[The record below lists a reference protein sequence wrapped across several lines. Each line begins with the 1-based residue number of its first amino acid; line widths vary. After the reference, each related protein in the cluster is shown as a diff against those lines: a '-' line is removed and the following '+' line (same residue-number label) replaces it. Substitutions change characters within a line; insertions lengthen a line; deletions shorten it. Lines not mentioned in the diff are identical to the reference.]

1 MERLNNRAAGT
12 ATGTGAGVVT
22 RALLLGVTLL
32 ALPLSASAWTAL
44 VVGDSI
50 GAAYKL
56 NEEDGWVHLTEEA
69 LRERYPDAG
78 VELVN
83 ASISGDTTRGGLS
96 RLPDALERFEP
107 DLVVI
112 ELGGNDGLRGYP
124 PASMRQNIETMAR
137 LADESGAE
145 VLILG
150 MMIPSNYGPA
160 FTQMFSEAFGEAAE
174 ATGSALVPFLL
185 EPIAEDRAWFQSD
198 GIHPTAEAQPLLVE
212 HVLPAFEA
220 ELEAHLEEETS

>member
-1 MERLNNRAAGT
+1 MERLNYRAAAT
-12 ATGTGAGVVT
+12 ATGKGAGVVVK
-22 RALLLGVTLL
+22 ALLLGVTLL

-56 NEEDGWVHLTEEA
+56 KEEDGWVRLTEAA
-69 LRERYPDAG
+69 LRERYPDAD

-124 PASMRQNIETMAR
+124 PASMRQNIEAMAR
-137 LADESGAE
+137 LSDEAGAE

-150 MMIPSNYGPA
+150 MMIPSNYGAA
-160 FTQMFSEAFGEAAE
+160 FTKMFSDAFGEAAE
-174 ATGSALVPFLL
+174 ATDSALVPFLL
-185 EPIAEDRAWFQSD
+185 EPIAEDRTWFQSD

-212 HVLPAFEA
+212 HVLPAFET
-220 ELEAHLEEETS
+220 ELEAHLEETS

>member
-1 MERLNNRAAGT
+1 MTMGGETMTNGTTMRASSSL
-12 ATGTGAGVVT
+12 
-22 RALLLGVTLL
+22 RALFLGVILL

-56 NEEDGWVHLTEEA
+56 AEEDGWVHLTEQA
-69 LRERYPDAG
+69 LRERHPDAEI
-78 VELVN
+78 ELVN

-96 RLPDALERFEP
+96 RLPDALARFEP

-112 ELGGNDGLRGYP
+112 ELGGNDGLRGNP
-124 PASMRQNIETMAR
+124 PANMRQNIEQMAR
-137 LADESGAE
+137 LSTEAGAE

-150 MMIPSNYGPA
+150 MMIPSNYGAA
-160 FTQMFSEAFGEAAE
+160 FTKMFSDAFAEAAE
-174 ATGSALVPFLL
+174 ATDSALVPFLL

-212 HVLPAFEA
+212 HVLPAFEEA
-220 ELEAHLEEETS
+220 LEAHLEEETS